1 MLYFWKNKKIDTH
14 VYVPVFKVSHMLCR
28 QWVNPIGPL
37 QSKTNNIIWNDI
49 FSVIY
54 KFLRWSHWGIF
65 SVSTECKW
73 YRKLSVSATTSKTW
87 QLVMKI
93 ITSVLNNST
102 FILTAVILR
111 ILVIFYGYQI
121 ISRAVLVVVIW

>member
-65 SVSTECKW
+65 SVSTEYKW
-73 YRKLSVSATTSKTW
+73 YRKLSVSATSKTW

>member
-1 MLYFWKNKKIDTH
+1 MLYFWKTKRIDTH
-14 VYVPVFKVSHMLCR
+14 IYVPVFKVSHMLCR

-54 KFLRWSHWGIF
+54 KFLHWSHWGIF

-73 YRKLSVSATTSKTW
+73 YWKLSVSAMSNTW